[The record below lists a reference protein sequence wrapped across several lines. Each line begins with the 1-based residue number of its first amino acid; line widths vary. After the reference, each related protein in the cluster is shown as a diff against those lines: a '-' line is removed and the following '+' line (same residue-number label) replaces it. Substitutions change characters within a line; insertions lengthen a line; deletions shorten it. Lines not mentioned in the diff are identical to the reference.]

1 MKSLLKFN
9 DLFGNE
15 CDIVLDKKPTNDT
28 INFIDN
34 YNNRKLTVFLIID
47 KQDTFQDFKISICNG
62 YAHVK
67 DKSLQIHEMSNCLI
81 VFVQK
86 TKFTSGQHK
95 FKNWFNQALKT
106 PHFIELP

>member
-47 KQDTFQDFKISICNG
+47 RVPYWAMF
-62 YAHVK
+62 
-67 DKSLQIHEMSNCLI
+67 
-81 VFVQK
+81 
-86 TKFTSGQHK
+86 
-95 FKNWFNQALKT
+95 
-106 PHFIELP
+106 